1 MRQSVVREGCVE
13 ISAENLKGAI
23 TLGGF
28 KMEWLAERSGISLAT
43 LRRWKA
49 GKIRCAQKENVIA
62 VAQTMG
68 IHQDALV
75 LRKPSQAVG

>member
-1 MRQSVVREGCVE
+1 MRQAVVREGCVE

-28 KMEWLAERSGISLAT
+28 KMEWLAHRSGVGIST
-43 LRRWKA
+43 LRRWKY
-49 GKIRCAQKENVIA
+49 GKIRCAQIENVIA

-75 LRKPSQAVG
+75 LIKPVQANG